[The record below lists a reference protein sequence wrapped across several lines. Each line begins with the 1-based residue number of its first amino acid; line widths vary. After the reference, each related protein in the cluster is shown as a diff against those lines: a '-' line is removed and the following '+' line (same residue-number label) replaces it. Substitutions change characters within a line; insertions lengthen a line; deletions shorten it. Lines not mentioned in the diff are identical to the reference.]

1 MQHRREKWYFLP
13 QPLKQNWEPTI
24 SSPFVLLIN
33 LAFHGFRRALV
44 PRIEFHLIMS
54 PFRIYMN

>member
-44 PRIEFHLIMS
+44 PEMQIS
-54 PFRIYMN
+54 SYDG